1 MKKIGHLTFHASHN
15 YGSVLQSYALTK
27 QLQLMGNEVE
37 TINLRPDSQK
47 ATYKIIKPTEKIIYK
62 LFKLCLCTFCTTPS
76 IDIKIIIDVEPAL
89 INGRGKPV
97 GGTRPVT
104 TAMLSKT

>member
-15 YGSVLQSYALTK
+15 YGSVLQAYALTK

-47 ATYKIIKPTEKIIYK
+47 DAYTI
-62 LFKLCLCTFCTTPS
+62 FK
-76 IDIKIIIDVEPAL
+76 
-89 INGRGKPV
+89 
-97 GGTRPVT
+97 
-104 TAMLSKT
+104 